1 MQTVKPR
8 ARPYRGGWVVMG
20 HFGAV
25 FGATLADALQLHFR
39 CVLHDQTRRIQ
50 A

>member
-1 MQTVKPR
+1 MIQAAKPR
-8 ARPYRGGWVVMG
+8 ARPYRGGWAVMG

-25 FGATLADALQLHFR
+25 FGATLTDALRLHFR
-39 CVLHDQTRRIQ
+39 SVLHVQTRIR